1 MTICPT
7 CKGVGY
13 VTVTISVPYDG
24 AILPDYIDV
33 NCECNPP
40 ATDDD
45 WEPRGTAWEDFN
57 PPFNDRQYAG
67 L

>member
-1 MTICPT
+1 VICPT
-7 CKGVGY
+7 CRGVGY
-13 VTVTISVPYDG
+13 RTETISVVHDG
-24 AILPDYIDV
+24 AWLPDYIDV
-33 NCECNPP
+33 PCECNPP
-40 ATDDD
+40 ATDED

>member
-1 MTICPT
+1 VICPT
-7 CKGVGY
+7 CRGGGY
-13 VTVTISVPYDG
+13 RTVTISVPYDG

-33 NCECNPP
+33 NCECNPDP
-40 ATDDD
+40 TDED